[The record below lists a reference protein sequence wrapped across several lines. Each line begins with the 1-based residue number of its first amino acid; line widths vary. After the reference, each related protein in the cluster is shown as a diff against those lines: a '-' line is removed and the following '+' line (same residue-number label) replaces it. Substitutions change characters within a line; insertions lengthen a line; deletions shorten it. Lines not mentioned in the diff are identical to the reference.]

1 MNRVNLKRS
10 LNSLALFGTYTNG
23 TNIATLNIPLGTSQ
37 TITYPTLIDG
47 DTSKVDISQNISSI
61 PHHSEIIENS

>member
-1 MNRVNLKRS
+1 M
-10 LNSLALFGTYTNG
+10 ALFGTYTNG

-47 DTSKVDISQNISSI
+47 YTSKVDISQNISSI
-61 PHHSEIIENS
+61 PHHSEII